1 MKKVSQPYQSQHL
14 IAKNLK
20 YMAQLFFEGGE
31 SLHYIVLTSWYLG
44 SVSMNFGYHFK
55 LQLIKLDNI
64 VIKFKRE
71 GMFQPNRTDTKLGM
85 TYVTE
90 NKKGVK
96 IGNLSISSGTP
107 RPILKSMKKKCN
119 VDTLG

>member
-1 MKKVSQPYQSQHL
+1 M
-14 IAKNLK
+14 
-20 YMAQLFFEGGE
+20 
-31 SLHYIVLTSWYLG
+31 HYIVLTSWYLG
-44 SVSMNFGYHFK
+44 YVSMNFGYHFK

-90 NKKGVK
+90 NKEGDK
-96 IGNLSISSGTP
+96 IGNISISSGTP
-107 RPILKSMKKKCN
+107 RPILKSMKKN
-119 VDTLG
+119 AM